1 MNIFASLPSYAGH
14 WSLKSERSFDE
25 EEIKAVSEAVVV
37 PSQYGNS
44 VCFTLVNGQQ
54 SFIPLSRDATKT
66 VGEHID
72 LEEAKLQTLCKPGEK
87 DILRVAI

>member
-1 MNIFASLPSYAGH
+1 MNIFDSLPSYAGS
-14 WSLKSERSFDE
+14 WGLKSERNFDE

-44 VCFTLVNGQQ
+44 VCFTMVNGCK

-66 VGEHID
+66 VGEYID
-72 LEEAKLQTLCKPGEK
+72 IKEAKLQTLCKPGEK
-87 DILRVAI
+87 DILRVKI